1 MCYGWYEDA
10 LLAERL
16 RRARQKADELQR
28 QTEPRTPAPEPE
40 KARKPERKT
49 ETQPDAVPA

>member
-16 RRARQKADELQR
+16 KRAKQKSDELQR
-28 QTEPRTPAPEPE
+28 QTESRTPARKPD
-40 KARKPERKT
+40 KAQKPERET
-49 ETQPDAVPA
+49 ETQPDAVPV